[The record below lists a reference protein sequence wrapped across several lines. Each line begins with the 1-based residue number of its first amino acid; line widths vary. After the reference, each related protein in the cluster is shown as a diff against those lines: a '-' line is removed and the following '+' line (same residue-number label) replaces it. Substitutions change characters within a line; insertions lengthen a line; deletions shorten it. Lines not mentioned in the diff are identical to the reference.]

1 MVQYRMTPQTLK
13 QHVIKRTV
21 APDTTATACDFVAG
35 ETGLSKM
42 RVKDAMNKGAL
53 WIRKKGT
60 LKRLRRA
67 TAELHSG
74 DYVEF
79 YYDEA
84 LLSVRPPP
92 AKCLRDEGHYSLWY
106 KPPGLLAQGTMYGD
120 HCALDRQAE
129 IFFGP
134 SRKVFIV
141 HRLDRE
147 VSGLMLLAHT
157 REAAARLSELFRK
170 GLVVKH
176 YRAEVLGNLL
186 SRGSRGMIDLPLD
199 GKPSATEFT
208 VDSYNPERGIS
219 TVTIMMRTGRHH
231 QIRRHFAMFGYPLM
245 GDPRYGKGNKN
256 TEGLKLSAVSLRFH
270 CPFRGRDVDYM
281 LPEL

>member
-1 MVQYRMTPQTLK
+1 MK
-13 QHVIKRTV
+13 KTV
-21 APDTTATACDFVAG
+21 ASSIVATACDFVAA

-42 RVKDAMNKGAL
+42 RVKDAMNKGAF

-67 TAELHSG
+67 TAALHSG
-74 DYVEF
+74 DHLEF

-84 LLSVRPPP
+84 LLSVKPPA
-92 AKCLRDEGHYSLWY
+92 AKCLHDEGHYSLWY

-120 HCALDRQAE
+120 HCALARQAE
-129 IFFGP
+129 LFFGS
-134 SRKVFIV
+134 SREIFIV

-147 VSGLMLLAHT
+147 VSGLMLLAHS

-170 GLVVKH
+170 GLVVKK

-186 SRGSRGMIDLPLD
+186 SGVDRSIIDLPLD

-208 VDSYNPERGIS
+208 VDAYNPEKNVS
-219 TVTIMMRTGRHH
+219 TVTVTIRTGRFH

-256 TEGLKLSAVSLRFH
+256 TEGLKLSAVSLRFR
-270 CPFRGRDVDYM
+270 CPFRGRDVEYV